1 MAHGPGP
8 PHRPQIPFGSA
19 EGFPAAEETAAKT
32 LNALAV
38 SFDPHDG
45 QITSSARAG
54 FFTSFSNLLSHF
66 LQLYS

>member
-19 EGFPAAEETAAKT
+19 EGFPAAEETAANT

-38 SFDPHDG
+38 SFDPHEG
-45 QITSSARAG
+45 QITAAA
-54 FFTSFSNLLSHF
+54 
-66 LQLYS
+66 